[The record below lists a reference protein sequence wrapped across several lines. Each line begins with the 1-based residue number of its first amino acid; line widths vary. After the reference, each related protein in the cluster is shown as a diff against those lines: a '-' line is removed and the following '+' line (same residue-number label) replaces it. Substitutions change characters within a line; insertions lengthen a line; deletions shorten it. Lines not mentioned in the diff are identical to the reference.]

1 MERNFLNEHNPA
13 NHWRKKR
20 TLRQLNVE
28 TRLQIAKL
36 AASKTRSHAEIALAF
51 NIKVQLVGD
60 LMKDAKKKQVYF
72 VKKKQAELRR
82 AEQEAAIVLQVRK
95 RLLDETPIWSAKQI

>member
-1 MERNFLNEHNPA
+1 
-13 NHWRKKR
+13 
-20 TLRQLNVE
+20 LRQLNVE
-28 TRLQIAKL
+28 TRLQIAQL
-36 AASKTRSHAEIALAF
+36 AASKTRSYAEIALAF
-51 NIKVQLVGD
+51 NIKVQVVWD

-82 AEQEAAIVLQVRK
+82 AEQEAAIILQVRK